1 MDVVTDA
8 DFLRSILDD
17 GDWHSQAEII
27 ARSITE
33 RGHGLTVHS
42 RAATLREHGYTVECE
57 VRRNGNGRPLSFY
70 RIVTLDE
77 PAVAVGEDPPAGS
90 SSVPTAD
97 GADLLAG
104 SPSPLLEQTGT
115 LVLFPDPVRG
125 AYSGGEAA

>member
-1 MDVVTDA
+1 MTDA
-8 DFLRSILDD
+8 DFLHAVLKD
-17 GDWHSQAEII
+17 GGWHSQDEIL
-27 ARSITE
+27 ARSQLE

-42 RAATLREHGYTVECE
+42 RAATLRDRGHIVECE
-57 VRRNGNGRPLSFY
+57 LRRNRNGRTRSFY
-70 RIVTLDE
+70 RLVVTLDE
-77 PAVAVGEDPPAGS
+77 PEVAGSSSGS
-90 SSVPTAD
+90 SSVPAAD